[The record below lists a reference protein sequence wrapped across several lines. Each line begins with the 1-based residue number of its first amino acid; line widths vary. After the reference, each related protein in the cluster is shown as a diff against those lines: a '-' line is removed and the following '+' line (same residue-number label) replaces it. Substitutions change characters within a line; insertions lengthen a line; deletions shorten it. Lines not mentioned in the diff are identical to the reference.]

1 MPLPKRRATAAAQ
14 LSSPGDSRTRLVQAA
29 RDLVSERGLAG
40 LKVVDVA
47 ARAGANVALISYH
60 FGGRDGLLDEVIRAM
75 AAQIAGERLDRLS
88 LLFSSN
94 ASPDARAVLRCWID
108 PWIENVERPQNREVM
123 QVMLHVMFA
132 ADVARERKEHVLE
145 ETVKVT
151 ALYLDAL
158 SNCYP
163 AVPREKMMW
172 RMLCAIGASYLVLAQ
187 REPVGWDTLA
197 GVERPASHQAKPGE
211 GADELVAFVLA
222 GFGAAVDVGVAKQ
235 ARRSRTSRAVP

>member
-1 MPLPKRRATAAAQ
+1 MPPPKRRSSAAV
-14 LSSPGDSRTRLVQAA
+14 LPVPGDSRYRLIEAA
-29 RDLVSERGLAG
+29 RELVVERGLAG
-40 LKVVDVA
+40 LKVLDVA
-47 ARAGANVALISYH
+47 ARAEANVALISYH

-88 LLFSSN
+88 LLLSDTPT
-94 ASPDARAVLRCWID
+94 PDPREVLRCWIE
-108 PWIENVERPQNREVM
+108 PWIENVERPHNREIM

-132 ADVARERKEHVLE
+132 ADVDRKRKEHVLE
-145 ETVKVT
+145 ESVKVT

-163 AVPREKMMW
+163 GVPREKMMW

-197 GVERPASHQAKPGE
+197 GAERPPSQPKLRE
-211 GADELVAFVLA
+211 GADELVTFILA
-222 GFGAAVDVGVAKQ
+222 GFAAPADKARARQSRLGA
-235 ARRSRTSRAVP
+235 